1 MVLRSIFFLLVFCT
15 QLSFSQFE
23 YGLKGG
29 LNFGSSGD
37 IVVVTDQLQK
47 EGDLTSKTGYHLGV
61 YSEVYFLMFYLR
73 PEFQYTK
80 LSSQFEDD
88 LIDNERIEL
97 PLSLGYSILGPIS
110 LFLGPIVY
118 YNLSQ
123 KANELKLE
131 KIQNTTSLGL
141 HIGARLKLG
150 ALGVDVRYEKGL
162 STTETKLLSQAGI
175 PVSGQIDSQK
185 DQFTLG
191 VSFKIN

>member
-1 MVLRSIFFLLVFCT
+1 MELRPIFFLLFFCT
-15 QLSFSQFE
+15 QVSFSQLE

-29 LNFGSSGD
+29 LNFGSSGN
-37 IVVVTDQLQK
+37 IVVVTDQLKK
-47 EGDLTSKTGYHLGV
+47 EGDLTSKTGYHFGV

-80 LSSQFEDD
+80 LSSQFEDN

-110 LFLGPIVY
+110 LFLGPIAY
-118 YNLSQ
+118 FNLSQ
-123 KANELKLE
+123 KANEFKLE

-162 STTETKLLSQAGI
+162 STTETKLLSQSGI
-175 PVSGQIDSQK
+175 SVSGQIDSQK

>member
-1 MVLRSIFFLLVFCT
+1 MELRPIFFLLFFCT

-23 YGLKGG
+23 YGVKGG

-47 EGDLTSKTGYHLGV
+47 EGDLTSNTGYHLGV
-61 YSEVYFLMFYLR
+61 YSEVYFLMFYFR

-110 LFLGPIVY
+110 LFLGPIAY

-123 KANELKLE
+123 KANEMKLE

-150 ALGVDVRYEKGL
+150 ALGLDVRYEKGL
-162 STTETKLLSQAGI
+162 SNTETKLLSQSGI

-191 VSFKIN
+191 ISFKLN

>member
-1 MVLRSIFFLLVFCT
+1 MVLRSIFFLLVFFT

>member
-1 MVLRSIFFLLVFCT
+1 MELRPIFFLLFFCT
-15 QLSFSQFE
+15 QLSFSQLE
-23 YGLKGG
+23 YGVKGG

-37 IVVVTDQLQK
+37 IEVFTDQLQK
-47 EGDLTSKTGYHLGV
+47 EGDLTSNTGYHLGV
-61 YSEVYFLMFYLR
+61 YSEVYFLMFYFR

-97 PLSLGYSILGPIS
+97 PLSIGYSILGPIS

-150 ALGVDVRYEKGL
+150 ALGVDVRYEKGF

>member
-1 MVLRSIFFLLVFCT
+1 MELRPIFFLLFFCT
-15 QLSFSQFE
+15 QVSFSQLE

-37 IVVVTDQLQK
+37 IVVVTDQLKK
-47 EGDLTSKTGYHLGV
+47 EGDLTSKTGYHFGV

-80 LSSQFEDD
+80 LSSQFEDN

-110 LFLGPIVY
+110 LFLGPIAY
-118 YNLSQ
+118 FNLSQ
-123 KANELKLE
+123 KANEFKLE

-162 STTETKLLSQAGI
+162 STTETKLLSQSGI

>member
-1 MVLRSIFFLLVFCT
+1 MVLRSIFFPLVFFT

-47 EGDLTSKTGYHLGV
+47 EGDLTSKTGYHLGA

-97 PLSLGYSILGPIS
+97 PLSIGYSILGPIS

-150 ALGVDVRYEKGL
+150 ALGVDVRYEKGF

>member
-1 MVLRSIFFLLVFCT
+1 MGLRSIFFLLVFST

-47 EGDLTSKTGYHLGV
+47 EGDLTSNTGYHLGV
-61 YSEVYFLMFYLR
+61 YSEVYFLVFYLR

-110 LFLGPIVY
+110 LFLGPIAY

-123 KANELKLE
+123 KANEFKLE
-131 KIQNTTSLGL
+131 KIQNTTSLGF

-150 ALGVDVRYEKGL
+150 ALGVDVRYEKDL
-162 STTETKLLSQAGI
+162 TTTETKLLSQAGI

>member
-1 MVLRSIFFLLVFCT
+1 MELRPIFFPLVFFT

-47 EGDLTSKTGYHLGV
+47 EGDLTSNTGYHLGV
-61 YSEVYFLMFYLR
+61 YSEVYFLMFYFR

-110 LFLGPIVY
+110 LFLGPIAY

-123 KANELKLE
+123 KANEMKLE
-131 KIQNTTSLGL
+131 KIQNATSLGL

-150 ALGVDVRYEKGL
+150 ALGLDVRYEKGL
-162 STTETKLLSQAGI
+162 SNTETKLLSQSGI

-185 DQFTLG
+185 DQFTFG
-191 VSFKIN
+191 ISFKLN

>member
-47 EGDLTSKTGYHLGV
+47 EGDLTSKTGYHLGA

>member
-1 MVLRSIFFLLVFCT
+1 MVLRSIFFPLVFFT

-47 EGDLTSKTGYHLGV
+47 EGDLTSKTGYHLGA

-97 PLSLGYSILGPIS
+97 PLSIGYSILGPIS

-150 ALGVDVRYEKGL
+150 ALGVDVRYEKGF

-185 DQFTLG
+185 DQLTLG

>member
-1 MVLRSIFFLLVFCT
+1 MELRPIFFFLFFCT
-15 QLSFSQFE
+15 QISFSQFE

-37 IVVVTDQLQK
+37 IVVVTDQLKK
-47 EGDLTSKTGYHLGV
+47 EGDLTSKTGYHFGV

-80 LSSQFEDD
+80 LSSQFEDN

-110 LFLGPIVY
+110 LFLGPIAY
-118 YNLSQ
+118 FNLSQ

-162 STTETKLLSQAGI
+162 STTETKLLSQSGI
-175 PVSGQIDSQK
+175 SVSGQIDSQK

>member
-1 MVLRSIFFLLVFCT
+1 MALRSIFFLLVFCT
-15 QLSFSQFE
+15 QLCFSQFE

-47 EGDLTSKTGYHLGV
+47 EGDLTSNTGYHLGV

-110 LFLGPIVY
+110 LFLGPIAY

-123 KANELKLE
+123 KANEFKLE
-131 KIQNTTSLGL
+131 KIQNPTSLGF
-141 HIGARLKLG
+141 HIGARLKLR
-150 ALGVDVRYEKGL
+150 AIGVDVRYEKGL
-162 STTETKLLSQAGI
+162 SNTETKLLSQAGI

>member
-1 MVLRSIFFLLVFCT
+1 MELRPIFFLLFFCT
-15 QLSFSQFE
+15 QVSFSQLE

-37 IVVVTDQLQK
+37 IVVVTDQLKK
-47 EGDLTSKTGYHLGV
+47 EGDLTSKTGYHFGV

-80 LSSQFEDD
+80 LSSQFEDN

-110 LFLGPIVY
+110 LFLGPIAY
-118 YNLSQ
+118 FNLSQ
-123 KANELKLE
+123 KANEFKLE

-162 STTETKLLSQAGI
+162 YTTETKLLSQSGI
-175 PVSGQIDSQK
+175 SVSGQIDSQK

>member
-1 MVLRSIFFLLVFCT
+1 MVLRSIFFLLVFFT

-29 LNFGSSGD
+29 LNFGSSGE
-37 IVVVTDQLQK
+37 IVVVTDQLKK
-47 EGDLTSKTGYHLGV
+47 EGDLTSKTGYHLGA

-97 PLSLGYSILGPIS
+97 PLSIGYSILGPIS

-150 ALGVDVRYEKGL
+150 ALGVDVRYEKGF
-162 STTETKLLSQAGI
+162 STTETKLLSQARI

>member
-1 MVLRSIFFLLVFCT
+1 MRSIFFLLIFFT

-47 EGDLTSKTGYHLGV
+47 EGDLTSKTGYHLGA

-97 PLSLGYSILGPIS
+97 PLSLGYSILGPVS
-110 LFLGPIVY
+110 LFLGPIAY

-123 KANELKLE
+123 KANEFKLE
-131 KIQNTTSLGL
+131 KIQNTTSLGF

-150 ALGVDVRYEKGL
+150 ATGVDVRYEKGL
-162 STTETKLLSQAGI
+162 SNTETKLLSQAGI

>member
-1 MVLRSIFFLLVFCT
+1 MVLRSIFFLLVFFT

-47 EGDLTSKTGYHLGV
+47 EGDLTSKTGYHLGA

-97 PLSLGYSILGPIS
+97 PLSIGYSILGPIS

-150 ALGVDVRYEKGL
+150 ALGVDVRYEKGF

>member
-1 MVLRSIFFLLVFCT
+1 MVLRSIFFLLVFFT

-47 EGDLTSKTGYHLGV
+47 EGDLTSNRGYHLGV
-61 YSEVYFLMFYLR
+61 YSEVYFLMFYFR

-88 LIDNERIEL
+88 LIDNERIEF

-110 LFLGPIVY
+110 LFLGPTVY

-150 ALGVDVRYEKGL
+150 GLGVDVRYEKGL